1 VTDNN
6 DNRDDDGPKTGPERP
21 GPTGR
26 DGEREASD
34 SPRTRGPRESHETA
48 GEPRRRPP
56 TPRPM
61 DQLDAVPDAL
71 DPPGWYGDSPHDA
84 IFTTPELWGGEAEVR
99 ENEYGPPIPTRFPDV
114 ESVAGE
120 VRELER
126 RVRARLT
133 PVFPLEVRNNRP
145 LRSILL
151 RYRQFAMRD
160 RSAVVDEMGR
170 DPAYAARYTPLLDFL
185 YRRYF
190 RTQCQGIDNIPS
202 DGRAIL
208 VANHSGAL
216 PYDALMI
223 MRAVERE
230 HPAGRQVRPLLE
242 DEVFHFPYLGTFLN
256 RMGGVRACPENAEK
270 LLAEEQLVA
279 VFPEGIQGI
288 GKLYRDRYQL
298 QRFGRGGFIKL
309 ALRTGSPI
317 IPVAVVGAE
326 EATPMLA
333 KFTWLARALGL
344 PHLPITPIFPLLGP
358 AGLLPLPSKWLV
370 CFGEPIDLT
379 SEGRAADAD
388 DRLLVARMAES
399 VRAKVQNMIGDLL
412 SARGGSAFA

>member
-1 VTDNN
+1 VTNGN
-6 DNRDDDGPKTGPERP
+6 DNRNDDGSQGPP
-21 GPTGR
+21 GR
-26 DGEREASD
+26 DGS
-34 SPRTRGPRESHETA
+34 RESPESPDSNQTA
-48 GEPRRRPP
+48 GEPRERRRPP
-56 TPRPM
+56 TTPPRPM
-61 DQLDAVPDAL
+61 EQLDAVPDAL
-71 DPPGWYGDSPHDA
+71 DPPGWFGDSPHDA

-99 ENEYGPPIPTRFPDV
+99 DNDYGPPIPSRFPDI

-145 LRSILL
+145 LRSILR

-170 DPAYAARYTPLLDFL
+170 DPAYAARYTPMLDFL

-190 RTQCQGIDNIPS
+190 RTRCQGIENIPS
-202 DGRAIL
+202 EGRAIL

-379 SEGRAADAD
+379 SEGRPADAE

-412 SARGGSAFA
+412 SARGTSAFA

>member
-1 VTDNN
+1 MTDGN
-6 DNRDDDGPKTGPERP
+6 DKP
-21 GPTGR
+21 
-26 DGEREASD
+26 
-34 SPRTRGPRESHETA
+34 GPRERSRAADH
-48 GEPRRRPP
+48 
-56 TPRPM
+56 
-61 DQLDAVPDAL
+61 LDAVPDAL
-71 DPPGWYGDSPHDA
+71 DPPAWGGDSPHDA

-99 ENEYGPPIPTRFPDV
+99 DNDYGPPIPTRFPDL
-114 ESVAGE
+114 ESVAHE

-133 PVFPLEVRNNRP
+133 PVFPLEVRRNPP
-145 LRSILL
+145 LRSILR

-170 DPAYAARYTPLLDFL
+170 DPVYAARFAGALDFL

-190 RTQCQGIDNIPS
+190 RTRCQGIENVPAT
-202 DGRAIL
+202 GRAIL

-216 PYDALMI
+216 PYDALML

-230 HPAGRQVRPLLE
+230 HPARRQVRPLLE

-279 VFPEGIQGI
+279 VFPEGVQGI
-288 GKLYRDRYQL
+288 GKLYKDRYRL
-298 QRFGRGGFIKL
+298 QRFGRGGFVKL

-326 EATPMLA
+326 EATPMVA
-333 KFTWLARALGL
+333 KITWLARLLGL
-344 PHLPITPIFPLLGP
+344 PHLPVTPLFPLLGP
-358 AGLLPLPSKWLV
+358 AGLLPLPSRWLV
-370 CFGEPIDLT
+370 RFGEPIDLGAQAT
-379 SEGRAADAD
+379 AADAE
-388 DRLLVARMAES
+388 DRLLVARWADS
-399 VRAKVQNMIGDLL
+399 VRTKVQDMIQDLL
-412 SARGGSAFA
+412 AQRGGSAFA